1 MKIRLNKF
9 LSLCGIAARRKSE
22 EYIQSGRVKINEQT
36 ELKPQTIINTEIDT
50 VYFDSIPIKPQ
61 KFKYYKMNKPRLC
74 LTTMASD
81 ERKRTVQE
89 FLPKDDVKLFPVGRL
104 DYDTEGLL
112 IFTNDGDFAHKISH
126 PSFEIKKTYL
136 THLDGDISDGLL
148 IKMSKGA
155 KLSDG
160 FLLPENL
167 EVLSRNNKE
176 TLVKIT
182 IHEGRNHIVKNFFK
196 YFNKKVKKLKRI
208 AVGSIKLGE
217 LESGKIVELDYNEL
231 KSLKKNY

>member
-22 EYIQSGRVKINEQT
+22 EYIQSGRVKINDQT

-167 EVLSRNNKE
+167 EVLSPC
-176 TLVKIT
+176 I
-182 IHEGRNHIVKNFFK
+182 
-196 YFNKKVKKLKRI
+196 
-208 AVGSIKLGE
+208 S
-217 LESGKIVELDYNEL
+217 
-231 KSLKKNY
+231 

>member
-1 MKIRLNKF
+1 MKVRLNKF

-22 EYIQSGRVKINEQT
+22 EYIQSGRVKINDQT
-36 ELKPQTIINTEIDT
+36 ELKPQTIINTEIDI
-50 VYFDSIPIKPQ
+50 VCLDSLPIKPQ
-61 KFKYYKMNKPRLC
+61 QFKYYKMNKPRLC
-74 LTTMASD
+74 LTTMAGN
-81 ERKRTVQE
+81 EKKRTVQE
-89 FLPKDDVKLFPVGRL
+89 FLPKEDIKLFPVGRL

-126 PSFEIKKTYL
+126 PSFEVQKTYL
-136 THLDGDISDGLL
+136 AHLEGDISAGLFA
-148 IKMSKGA
+148 KMRKGA

-167 EVLSRNNKE
+167 EVVSRNNKE

-196 YFNKKVKKLKRI
+196 YFNKNVKKLKRI

-217 LESGKIVELDYNEL
+217 LESGKIAELDYNEL
-231 KSLKKNY
+231 KALKKNY